1 MEQET
6 EAKWVGVDFKDMEM
20 QLLTRYILPGP
31 TYHGEL
37 DGVQRVAGKNL
48 SVETGIDHCRL
59 KIVW

>member
-1 MEQET
+1 
-6 EAKWVGVDFKDMEM
+6 MEM

-37 DGVQRVAGKNL
+37 DGVERVAGKNL

-59 KIVW
+59 KNYLVKKRSTKEPLTA